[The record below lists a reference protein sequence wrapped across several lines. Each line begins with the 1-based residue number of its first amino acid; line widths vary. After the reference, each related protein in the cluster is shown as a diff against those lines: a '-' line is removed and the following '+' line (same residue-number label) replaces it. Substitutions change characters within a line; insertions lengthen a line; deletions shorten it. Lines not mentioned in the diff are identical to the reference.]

1 MMTETWETD
10 SRSPVQIRRR
20 ACLADAGGRTGPAA
34 VLLVADEH
42 TAEQVAR
49 ALTGQPVDLHPVH
62 DTAAALLVAG
72 RTCPDA
78 VVLAPAGG
86 RLSPADFLDV
96 LHTLD
101 PGVRVIVG
109 VGRDD
114 GELAAQAAARGATVT
129 ARPFEPNALLALLS
143 AALGAPRSLATRP
156 LPIQLGRLR
165 IDSVAPRM
173 WLDDTPIRLPL
184 REHLV
189 LRYLA
194 GGRYELGEALP
205 VEPGRILGAGL
216 AISAGTAATSMFL
229 GAPVLSSAV
238 FEITLP
244 VLGDVKLVTALFFDL
259 GIYLIV
265 VGLVLDVL
273 RSLGAR
279 LDIETTVA
287 DNQPARIRLG
297 TEEVAR

>member
-10 SRSPVQIRRR
+10 GRSPVQIRRR

-129 ARPFEPNALLALLS
+129 ARPFEPSALLALLS
-143 AALGAPRSLATRP
+143 AALGAPRSLAARP

-165 IDSVAPRM
+165 IDNVAPRM

-194 GGRYELGEALP
+194 ARP
-205 VEPGRILGAGL
+205 D
-216 AISAGTAATSMFL
+216 
-229 GAPVLSSAV
+229 AV
-238 FEITLP
+238 VSRRE
-244 VLGDVKLVTALFFDL
+244 LVTAIWGDQTSGSDNSLSVHITRLRRRLAAAGTDVRIEAVRGL
-259 GIYLIV
+259 GYQLTIPPN
-265 VGLVLDVL
+265 
-273 RSLGAR
+273 S
-279 LDIETTVA
+279 
-287 DNQPARIRLG
+287 
-297 TEEVAR
+297 